1 MDNVTK
7 NRLKDI
13 VWNKT
18 IGTGNDSDITDA
30 DVASVAVA
38 LGRPLDVTELKFV
51 RLEWR
56 NNLACMASP

>member
-7 NRLKDI
+7 NRLTDI

-18 IGTGNDSDITDA
+18 IGAGNDSDITDA
-30 DVASVAVA
+30 DVLDIAVD
-38 LGRPLDVTELKFV
+38 LGRPLDATELKFV

-56 NNLACMASP
+56 HNLACMASP